1 MINQLSQIH
10 PLIVALFLSVS
21 IANLTFAAPEED
33 RWIRV
38 DNGDV
43 AFSTNL
49 GESEALELERS
60 IRLFSPRLA
69 KLFCQLGR
77 IIRYH

>member
-21 IANLTFAAPEED
+21 IVNLAFAAPEED

-38 DNGDV
+38 DNGAV

-49 GESEALELERS
+49 GESEALS
-60 IRLFSPRLA
+60 
-69 KLFCQLGR
+69 
-77 IIRYH
+77 